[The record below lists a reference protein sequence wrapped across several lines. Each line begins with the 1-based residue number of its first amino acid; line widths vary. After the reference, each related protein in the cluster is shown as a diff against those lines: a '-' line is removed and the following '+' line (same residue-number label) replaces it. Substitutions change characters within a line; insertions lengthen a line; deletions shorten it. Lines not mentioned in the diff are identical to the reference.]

1 MNLDLGIL
9 WIEDSFSEEEEAS
22 LRRRVR
28 DAGFVARIQV
38 TPNGDDIDELARLH
52 RLYHRF
58 DLILL
63 DYRLKNENGDELAP
77 TIRTLFPSVTILFYS
92 GSVDEGEL
100 RRMIAAKEVEGV
112 YCSHRNRFIERT
124 GMLIDQT
131 ARSLDRLS
139 GMRGLAM
146 KVVAE
151 CDELMRSAV
160 LSMVRREQK
169 CAEKVAD
176 MDRDVFDFLN
186 DMKGKYEAAVPAG
199 MQERFDTRAV
209 DSTKLFK
216 HFRRLIQI
224 VTANPASFGLDDE
237 QVDRLRELR
246 NMNAQY
252 DKIVLKKRNVLGH
265 VTEVESTDGWVLQGS
280 DEISVADFP
289 EIRRGFATH
298 IDAIREMS
306 DLVLLLDRE

>member
-22 LRRRVR
+22 LKRRVYE
-28 DAGFVARIQV
+28 AGFVARIQV
-38 TPNGDDIDELARLH
+38 IPNGSGIDELARLH
-52 RLYHRF
+52 NLYHRY

-63 DYRLKNENGDELAP
+63 DYRLRNEDGDEVAP
-77 TIRTLFPSVTILFYS
+77 KIRRLFPSVTILFYS
-92 GSVDEGEL
+92 GSVEETEL
-100 RRMIAAKEVEGV
+100 RRLIAAKEVEGV

-124 GMLIDQT
+124 GTLIDQT
-131 ARSLDRLS
+131 ARALDRLS

-151 CDELMRSAV
+151 CDELMKNAV
-160 LSMVRREQK
+160 LRMTQREPK
-169 CAEKVAD
+169 CAAKIGE
-176 MDRDVFDFLN
+176 MDADVFTFLSE
-186 DMKGKYEAAVPAG
+186 MKGKYEAAVPSG

-216 HFRRLIQI
+216 HFRRLTQI
-224 VTANPASFGLDDE
+224 VTANPTSFGLEAD
-237 QVDRLRELR
+237 QIDRLRELR
-246 NMNAQY
+246 TINVQY
-252 DKIVLKKRNVLGH
+252 DTVVLKKRNILGH
-265 VTEVESTDGWVLQGS
+265 VTEVEGEDGWVLQGN
-280 DEISVADFP
+280 DEISVADFA

-306 DLVLLLDRE
+306 ELVLMLDRE

>member
-22 LRRRVR
+22 LRRRVYE
-28 DAGFVARIQV
+28 AGFVARIQV
-38 TPNGDDIDELARLH
+38 IPNSGNIDELARLH

-77 TIRTLFPSVTILFYS
+77 TVRALFPSVTILFYS
-92 GSVDEGEL
+92 GSVEEVEL
-100 RRMIAAKEVEGV
+100 RKMIAAKEVEGV

-124 GMLIDQT
+124 GTLIDQT
-131 ARSLDRLS
+131 ARALDRLS

-151 CDELMRSAV
+151 CDELMKNAV
-160 LSMVRREQK
+160 LGMTLREPK
-169 CAEKVAD
+169 CAEKVVD
-176 MDRDVFDFLN
+176 LDGDVFGFLD

-199 MQERFDTRAV
+199 MQERLDTRAV

-216 HFRRLIQI
+216 HFRRLTQI
-224 VTANPASFGLDDE
+224 VTANPASFGLDDD
-237 QVDRLRELR
+237 QVERLRELR

-252 DKIVLKKRNVLGH
+252 DQVVLKKRNVLGH
-265 VTEVESTDGWVLQGS
+265 VTEVEGKDGWVLQGS
-280 DEISVADFP
+280 DEISVADFA
-289 EIRRGFATH
+289 EVRRGFATH

-306 DLVLLLDRE
+306 DLVLTLDRK

>member
-9 WIEDSFSEEEEAS
+9 WIEDSFSPEEESS
-22 LRRRVR
+22 LRRRIYE
-28 DAGFVARIQV
+28 AGFVARIHV
-38 TPNGDDIDELARLH
+38 IPNSSDIDELARLH
-52 RLYHRF
+52 NLYHRF

-77 TIRTLFPSVTILFYS
+77 TVRALFPSVTILFYS
-92 GSVDEGEL
+92 GSVEEAEL
-100 RRMIAAKEVEGV
+100 RKLIAAKEVEGV

-124 GMLIDQT
+124 GTLIDQT
-131 ARSLDRLS
+131 ARALDRLS

-151 CDELMRSAV
+151 CDDLMKNAV
-160 LSMVRREQK
+160 LRMTLREPK
-169 CAEKVAD
+169 CAAKVAE
-176 MDRDVFDFLN
+176 MDDDVFTFLSE
-186 DMKGKYEAAVPAG
+186 MKGKYEAAVPSG
-199 MQERFDTRAV
+199 MQERFDTRAI

-216 HFRRLIQI
+216 HFRRLTQI
-224 VTANPASFGLDDE
+224 VTSNPASFGLEED

-246 NMNAQY
+246 NMNAKY
-252 DKIVLKKRNVLGH
+252 DKMVLKKRNILGH
-265 VTEVESTDGWVLQGS
+265 VTEVQGKDGWVLQGS
-280 DEISVADFP
+280 DEISVGDFA

-306 DLVLLLDRE
+306 DLVLLLDRK